1 MADHESALSPRPSA
15 DSLDVIGLVL
25 DARKPVSTFVKLV
38 ADRNTSG
45 DCARSLRKRAREQLY
60 TLPSTE
66 TPYGKILET
75 STIQG
80 KHGLL
85 HWDHVNMFAWS
96 YYCAPVSTDFFR
108 LIMLAM

>member
-1 MADHESALSPRPSA
+1 MADHESALSPRLSA

-25 DARKPVSTFVKLV
+25 DARKPGSTFAKLV
-38 ADRNTSG
+38 ADRHTSG
-45 DCARSLRKRAREQLY
+45 ESARSLRKRAHEQLY

-66 TPYGKILET
+66 TPYGKIAET

-85 HWDHVNMFAWS
+85 HWDHVNMFA
-96 YYCAPVSTDFFR
+96 
-108 LIMLAM
+108 